1 LTEYMTEQEQI
12 ELLKNW
18 IKQYSLV
25 IIAGVAIAMLAIT
38 SWRYWQQRQ
47 YKMNSHASAVYDEV
61 LTMRAQNNLQA
72 TEVQADKL
80 FTHYPKT
87 IYSEMAALMLARDA
101 IQNNNYPLAEKNLQ
115 WAMDHSHA
123 KALTEVARIR
133 LARVYLAEK
142 RPTDSLHL
150 LETVDD
156 KSFNG
161 FINEVRGDAYLALNQ
176 TDNARTAYNEALQA
190 LPNADVLRPLLQM
203 KADNLATS
211 AH

>member
-38 SWRYWQQRQ
+38 SWRYWQQRE
-47 YKMNSHASAVYDEV
+47 YKINSHASAVYDEV

-72 TEVQADKL
+72 TEIQADKL

-101 IQNNNYPLAEKNLQ
+101 VQNNNYPLAEKNLQ

-123 KALTEVARIR
+123 KALTEIIRIR
-133 LARVYLAEK
+133 LARVYLAEN
-142 RPTDSLHL
+142 RPADTLHL
-150 LETVDD
+150 LKTTDD
-156 KSFNG
+156 ASFNG

-176 TDNARTAYNEALQA
+176 KDQASAAYNEALKA